1 MASRF
6 LTPRVGVPYIACV
19 RSNVC
24 TYAHAGREATEELFG
39 TGTRAR
45 EMPTDAPRGARSHAG
60 RDEEASIESRM
71 EGGEM
76 LRQYYLDHFQALIEA
91 KPATL
96 EKKRGGANEDDK
108 EIDK

>member
-1 MASRF
+1 MCIRD
-6 LTPRVGVPYIACV
+6 RD
-19 RSNVC
+19 
-24 TYAHAGREATEELFG
+24 
-39 TGTRAR
+39 
-45 EMPTDAPRGARSHAG
+45 MPG
-60 RDEEASIESRM
+60 RDPEASIESRM

-96 EKKRGGANEDDK
+96 EKKRGGSNEDDK

>member
-1 MASRF
+1 MDANLRVRLTSVPPPTTSRG
-6 LTPRVGVPYIACV
+6 LV
-19 RSNVC
+19 
-24 TYAHAGREATEELFG
+24 
-39 TGTRAR
+39 
-45 EMPTDAPRGARSHAG
+45 EMPG
-60 RDEEASIESRM
+60 RDPEASIESRM

-96 EKKRGGANEDDK
+96 EKKRGGSNEDDK

>member
-1 MASRF
+1 M
-6 LTPRVGVPYIACV
+6 
-19 RSNVC
+19 
-24 TYAHAGREATEELFG
+24 FG

>member
-1 MASRF
+1 MYG
-6 LTPRVGVPYIACV
+6 TQ
-19 RSNVC
+19 
-24 TYAHAGREATEELFG
+24 HAGREATDELFG